1 MNQPNFFLDF
11 PRFGRYFGCH
21 FVFVQKMDRVNH
33 KQKGMKYRLALVL
46 SLCGSLSGLAIEKAD
61 LKDASTKRS
70 YGLGANYGKSLNRG
84 SIEINVQSFMD
95 GLKDGISGKSLL
107 TDTEIQAVIDSINQ
121 EIRERQK
128 RKQEELAEKNKKD
141 GEDFLA
147 ANQEKEGVV
156 ALASGLQYKIIREGN
171 GAIPKA
177 TDKVKVHYRGTLIDG
192 TVFDSSYERD
202 EPAEFFVRGVIKGW
216 TEALQRMKTGAK
228 WQLYIPS
235 ELAYGERGTGS
246 SIGPNATLLF
256 DVELLDITTTP
267 KPKPKPITS
276 DIIRVPSAE
285 EMKKGDK
292 PEVIKADEI
301 DDYIEKEEKK
311 KAQEAKAKEESGK
324 NAKDADPAAEDTTS
338 TESTEEKNPKPSQ
351 ENSSNK
357 EQEES
362 PQKDQS

>member
-1 MNQPNFFLDF
+1 
-11 PRFGRYFGCH
+11 
-21 FVFVQKMDRVNH
+21 MDGVNH
-33 KQKGMKYRLALVL
+33 KQKRMKYRLTLVL

-61 LKDASTKRS
+61 LEDASTKRS

-84 SIEINVQSFMD
+84 SIEIDVQSFMD
-95 GLKDGISGKSLL
+95 GLKDGIAGKSLL
-107 TDTEIQAVIDSINQ
+107 SDTEIQAVIDSINQ

-147 ANQEKEGVV
+147 ANSQKDGVV
-156 ALASGLQYKIIREGN
+156 ALDSGLQYKIIREGN
-171 GAIPKA
+171 GDIPKA

-192 TVFDSSYERD
+192 TVFDSSYERGV
-202 EPAEFFVRGVIKGW
+202 PAEFFVRGVIKGW

-235 ELAYGERGTGS
+235 ELAYGERGTAT
-246 SIGPNATLLF
+246 IGPNATLLF

-285 EMKKGDK
+285 DIKKGDK

-301 DDYIEKEEKK
+301 DDYIEKEKK
-311 KAQEAKAKEESGK
+311 KAQEAKAKEEAGK
-324 NAKDADPAAEDTTS
+324 DAENADPAA
-338 TESTEEKNPKPSQ
+338 
-351 ENSSNK
+351 
-357 EQEES
+357 
-362 PQKDQS
+362 

>member
-1 MNQPNFFLDF
+1 
-11 PRFGRYFGCH
+11 
-21 FVFVQKMDRVNH
+21 
-33 KQKGMKYRLALVL
+33 MKYRLALVL

-61 LKDASTKRS
+61 LEDASTKRS
-70 YGLGANYGKSLNRG
+70 YGLGANYGKSLSRG

-95 GLKDGISGKSLL
+95 GLKDGIAGKSLL

-128 RKQEELAEKNKKD
+128 RKQEELAAKNKKD

-147 ANQEKEGVV
+147 ANSQKEGVV
-156 ALASGLQYKIIREGN
+156 ALASGLQYKIIQEGN

-177 TDKVKVHYRGTLIDG
+177 TDKVKVHYKGTLIEG
-192 TVFDSSYERD
+192 TVFDSSYKRGA
-202 EPAEFFVRGVIKGW
+202 PAEFFVRGVIKGW

-235 ELAYGERGTGS
+235 ELAYGERGTAT
-246 SIGPNATLLF
+246 IGPNATLLF
-256 DVELLDITTTP
+256 EVELLEITTAS

-285 EMKKGDK
+285 DIKKGDK

-301 DDYIEKEEKK
+301 DDYIEKEKKK
-311 KAQEAKAKEESGK
+311 KAQEAKAKEEEAGKDAK
-324 NAKDADPAAEDTTS
+324 NADEDTTS
-338 TESTEEKNPKPSQ
+338 TEEEPQTAPKSEQSTDENPTEENQ
-351 ENSSNK
+351 T
-357 EQEES
+357 QEEDS
-362 PQKDQS
+362 PQEDQS

>member
-1 MNQPNFFLDF
+1 
-11 PRFGRYFGCH
+11 
-21 FVFVQKMDRVNH
+21 
-33 KQKGMKYRLALVL
+33 MKYRLALVL

-70 YGLGANYGKSLNRG
+70 YGLGANYGKSLSRG
-84 SIEINVQSFMD
+84 SIEIDVQSFMD
-95 GLKDGISGKSLL
+95 GLKDGIAGKSLL

-128 RKQEELAEKNKKD
+128 RKQEELAEKNKKA

-156 ALASGLQYKIIREGN
+156 ALASGLQYKIIRKGN

-177 TDKVKVHYRGTLIDG
+177 TDKVKVHYKGTLIDG

-235 ELAYGERGTGS
+235 ELAYGDRGTGS

-256 DVELLDITTTP
+256 DVELLEITTAP

-285 EMKKGDK
+285 EMKKGAK
-292 PEVIKADEI
+292 PEVIKADKI
-301 DDYIEKEEKK
+301 DDYIEREEKK
-311 KAQEAKAKEESGK
+311 KAQEEDGK
-324 NAKDADPAAEDTTS
+324 GEGSADSAAEDATS
-338 TESTEEKNPKPSQ
+338 TEEEAETAPKSEQNADENSTEENQTQ
-351 ENSSNK
+351 ED
-357 EQEES
+357 S
-362 PQKDQS
+362 PQED

>member
-11 PRFGRYFGCH
+11 PRFDRYFGCH

-61 LKDASTKRS
+61 LEDASTKRS
-70 YGLGANYGKSLNRG
+70 YGLGANYGKSLSRG

-95 GLKDGISGKSLL
+95 GLKDGIAGKSLL

-121 EIRERQK
+121 EIREKQK

-147 ANQEKEGVV
+147 ANRQKDGVV
-156 ALASGLQYKIIREGN
+156 ALDSGLQYKIIREGN
-171 GAIPKA
+171 GDIPKA

-192 TVFDSSYERD
+192 TVFDSSYERGV
-202 EPAEFFVRGVIKGW
+202 PAEFFVRGVIKGW
-216 TEALQRMKTGAK
+216 TEALQLMKTGAK

-246 SIGPNATLLF
+246 TIGPNETLLF

-276 DIIRVPSAE
+276 DIIKVPSAE
-285 EMKKGDK
+285 AIKKGAK
-292 PEVIKADEI
+292 PEVIKADQI
-301 DDYIEKEEKK
+301 HDYIEKEKK

-324 NAKDADPAAEDTTS
+324 NAKDADPAAEDTI
-338 TESTEEKNPKPSQ
+338 STEEKNPKPSQ

>member
-1 MNQPNFFLDF
+1 
-11 PRFGRYFGCH
+11 
-21 FVFVQKMDRVNH
+21 
-33 KQKGMKYRLALVL
+33 MKYRLALVL

-61 LKDASTKRS
+61 LEDASTKRS
-70 YGLGANYGKSLNRG
+70 YGLGANYGKSLSRG

-95 GLKDGISGKSLL
+95 GLKDGIAGKSLL

-128 RKQEELAEKNKKD
+128 RKQEELAAKNKKD

-147 ANQEKEGVV
+147 ANSQKEGVV
-156 ALASGLQYKIIREGN
+156 ALASGLQYKIIQEGN

-177 TDKVKVHYRGTLIDG
+177 TDKVKVHYKGTLIDG
-192 TVFDSSYERD
+192 TVFDSSYKRGA
-202 EPAEFFVRGVIKGW
+202 PAEFFVSGVIKGW

-235 ELAYGERGTGS
+235 ELAYGERGTAT
-246 SIGPNATLLF
+246 IGPNATLLF

-267 KPKPKPITS
+267 KPKPEPITS

-285 EMKKGDK
+285 DIKKGDK

-301 DDYIEKEEKK
+301 DDYIEKEKK
-311 KAQEAKAKEESGK
+311 KAQEAKAKEEAGK
-324 NAKDADPAAEDTTS
+324 DAKNADPADEDTTS
-338 TESTEEKNPKPSQ
+338 TEEEPQTAPKSEQSTDENPTEENQ
-351 ENSSNK
+351 T
-357 EQEES
+357 QEEDS
-362 PQKDQS
+362 PQEDQS

>member
-1 MNQPNFFLDF
+1 
-11 PRFGRYFGCH
+11 
-21 FVFVQKMDRVNH
+21 
-33 KQKGMKYRLALVL
+33 MKYRLALVL
-46 SLCGSLSGLAIEKAD
+46 SLCGSISGLAIEKAD
-61 LKDASTKRS
+61 LEDASTKRS
-70 YGLGANYGKSLNRG
+70 YGLGANYGKSLSRG

-95 GLKDGISGKSLL
+95 GLKDGIAGKSLL

-128 RKQEELAEKNKKD
+128 RKQEELAAKNKKD
-141 GEDFLA
+141 GEDFLT
-147 ANQEKEGVV
+147 ANSQKEGVV
-156 ALASGLQYKIIREGN
+156 GLASGLQYKIIREGN
-171 GAIPKA
+171 GAVPKA
-177 TDKVKVHYRGTLIDG
+177 TDKVKVHYKGTLIDG
-192 TVFDSSYERD
+192 TVFDNSYGGD
-202 EPAEFFVRGVIKGW
+202 PVEFFVRGVIKGW

-246 SIGPNATLLF
+246 TIGPNATLLF

-285 EMKKGDK
+285 EMEKGDK

-301 DDYIEKEEKK
+301 DDYIEKEKKK
-311 KAQEAKAKEESGK
+311 KAQEAKAKEEAGK
-324 NAKDADPAAEDTTS
+324 NVKDAAEDTT
-338 TESTEEKNPKPSQ
+338 STEEKNPKPSP

-357 EQEES
+357 EQEEQKAADNPTEETQENS

>member
-1 MNQPNFFLDF
+1 
-11 PRFGRYFGCH
+11 
-21 FVFVQKMDRVNH
+21 
-33 KQKGMKYRLALVL
+33 MKYRLALVL

-61 LKDASTKRS
+61 LEDASTKRS
-70 YGLGANYGKSLNRG
+70 YGLGANYGKSLSRG

-95 GLKDGISGKSLL
+95 GLKDGIAGKSLL

-128 RKQEELAEKNKKD
+128 RKQEELAAKNKKD

-147 ANQEKEGVV
+147 ANSQKEGVV
-156 ALASGLQYKIIREGN
+156 ALASGLQYKIIQEGN

-177 TDKVKVHYRGTLIDG
+177 TDKVKVHYKGTLIDG
-192 TVFDSSYERD
+192 TVFDSSYKRGA
-202 EPAEFFVRGVIKGW
+202 PAEFFVRGVIKGW

-235 ELAYGERGTGS
+235 ELAYGERGTAT
-246 SIGPNATLLF
+246 IGPNATILF

-285 EMKKGDK
+285 DIKKGDK

-301 DDYIEKEEKK
+301 DDYIEKEKK
-311 KAQEAKAKEESGK
+311 KAQEAKAKEEAGK
-324 NAKDADPAAEDTTS
+324 DAENADPAAEDTTS
-338 TESTEEKNPKPSQ
+338 TEKVPQTAPKSEQSTDENPTEENQTQ
-351 ENSSNK
+351 ED
-357 EQEES
+357 S
-362 PQKDQS
+362 PQEDQS

>member
-1 MNQPNFFLDF
+1 
-11 PRFGRYFGCH
+11 
-21 FVFVQKMDRVNH
+21 
-33 KQKGMKYRLALVL
+33 MKYRLALVL
-46 SLCGSLSGLAIEKAD
+46 SLCGSLSGLAVEKAD
-61 LKDASTKRS
+61 LEDASTKRS
-70 YGLGANYGKSLNRG
+70 YGLGANYGKSLSRG

-95 GLKDGISGKSLL
+95 GLKDGIAGKSLL

-128 RKQEELAEKNKKD
+128 RKQEELAAKNKKD

-147 ANQEKEGVV
+147 ANSQKEGVLT
-156 ALASGLQYKIIREGN
+156 LASGLQYKIIREGN

-177 TDKVKVHYRGTLIDG
+177 TDKVKVHYKGTLIDG
-192 TVFDSSYERD
+192 TVFDSSYKRGA
-202 EPAEFFVRGVIKGW
+202 PAEFFVRGVIKGW
-216 TEALQRMKTGAK
+216 TEALQRMKIGAK

-285 EMKKGDK
+285 DIKKGDK

-301 DDYIEKEEKK
+301 DDYIEKEKKK
-311 KAQEAKAKEESGK
+311 KAQEAKVKEEAGK
-324 NAKDADPAAEDTTS
+324 EAKNADPAAEDTTS
-338 TESTEEKNPKPSQ
+338 AEEEPQTAPKSEEITDENPTEENQ
-351 ENSSNK
+351 T
-357 EQEES
+357 QEEDS
-362 PQKDQS
+362 PQEDQS

>member
-1 MNQPNFFLDF
+1 
-11 PRFGRYFGCH
+11 
-21 FVFVQKMDRVNH
+21 MDGVNH

-61 LKDASTKRS
+61 LEDASTKRS

-84 SIEINVQSFMD
+84 SIEIDVQSFMD
-95 GLKDGISGKSLL
+95 GLKDGIVGKSLL
-107 TDTEIQAVIDSINQ
+107 SDTEIQAVIDSINQ

-147 ANQEKEGVV
+147 ANRDKEGVV
-156 ALASGLQYKIIREGN
+156 ALDSGLQYKIIRKGN

-192 TVFDSSYERD
+192 TVFDSSYERG

-216 TEALQRMKTGAK
+216 TEALQLMKTGAK

-235 ELAYGERGTGS
+235 ELAYGERGTS
-246 SIGPNATLLF
+246 AIAPNATLLF

-285 EMKKGDK
+285 EMKKGAK

-301 DDYIEKEEKK
+301 GDYIEKEEKK
-311 KAQEAKAKEESGK
+311 KAQEEDGK
-324 NAKDADPAAEDTTS
+324 GEGSADSAAEDATS
-338 TESTEEKNPKPSQ
+338 TEEEAETAPKSEQNADKNSTEENQTQ
-351 ENSSNK
+351 ED
-357 EQEES
+357 S
-362 PQKDQS
+362 PQED